1 MAFNWGS
8 VDWGSVAGAAASAYS
23 ANQAGK
29 ASKNA
34 GKTAAA
40 GSDAANALQGQ
51 IYQDQRNLNMPFY
64 NSQLAALNQYNSL
77 LGLPPVS
84 QPQGGGAFSPQGY
97 NAGQVGAT
105 PTQWFGSAKG
115 VTPNQQLMASDPRYA
130 AAWNEIAAQQKQG
143 YGQGFNNNSTQKGW
157 LPRLQAAYGSQAA
170 PQAPQQGGG
179 AHQPAMTQQQAF
191 AQFRNTPGY
200 QFGLDQGTKAVETS
214 AAAKGGLYS
223 GAALKA
229 LQRFGNDYADQQGYT
244 PYVNR
249 IAAAA
254 GIGQTNPVGSL
265 TSAAGQ
271 YGQNAGGFI
280 QNAANARASGMQN
293 AANAQQQGWNDAAGF
308 LGQWYGGRG

>member
-8 VDWGSVAGAAASAYS
+8 VDWGSIAGAAASVYS
-23 ANQAGK
+23 SNQASK
-29 ASKNA
+29 SAKNA

-40 GSDAANALQGQ
+40 GSDAALALQRD
-51 IYQDQRNLNMPFY
+51 IYGDQRALNMPFY
-64 NSQLAALNQYNSL
+64 NSQLSALNQYNAL
-77 LGLPPVS
+77 LGLPATS
-84 QPQGGGAFSPQGY
+84 QPQSSGAFSPQGY
-97 NAGQVGAT
+97 NAGQT
-105 PTQWFGSAKG
+105 PSQWFGSDKG
-115 VTPNQQLMASDPRYA
+115 VTPNQQLYASDPRYK
-130 AAWNEIAAQQKQG
+130 AAWDSIAAEQQRH

-157 LPRLQAAYGSQAA
+157 LGALQSAYNAQPA
-170 PQAPQQGGG
+170 PQTGTGTAAQAP
-179 AHQPAMTQQQAF
+179 MTQQQAF

-200 QFGLDQGTKAVETS
+200 QFGLDQGNKQVQAS
-214 AAAKGGLYS
+214 AAAGGGLLS
-223 GAALKA
+223 GKTLKA
-229 LQRFGNDYADQQGYT
+229 LQKFGNDYADQQGYT

-271 YGQNAGGFI
+271 YGQNAGGLM

-293 AANAQQQGWNDAAGF
+293 AANARQQGWNDAAGF

>member
-8 VDWGSVAGAAASAYS
+8 VDWGSIAGAAASYAAADKAAS
-23 ANQAGK
+23 

-40 GSDAANALQGQ
+40 GSDAANALQAN
-51 IYQDQRNLNMPFY
+51 IYADQRNLNMPFY
-64 NSQLAALNQYNSL
+64 NSQLSALNQYNAL
-77 LGLPPVS
+77 LGLPGV
-84 QPQGGGAFSPQGY
+84 QGGGGAFSPQGY

-105 PTQWFGSAKG
+105 PTQWFGSSKG

-130 AAWNEIAAQQKQG
+130 AAWNEIAAQQKQS
-143 YGQGFNNNSTQKGW
+143 YGQGFNNNSTQRGW
-157 LPRLQAAYGSQAA
+157 LPRLQAAYGAQAA
-170 PQAPQQGGG
+170 PPTG
-179 AHQPAMTQQQAF
+179 QPPPAQSPMTQQQAL

-223 GAALKA
+223 GAAMKA

-271 YGQNAGGFI
+271 YGQNAGGFM

-293 AANAQQQGWNDAAGF
+293 AANARQQGWNDAAGF